1 MPTVGACGLATC
13 PVPTPESALLRRLR
27 TRVLRAGTVLRRG
40 VRTTHPDA
48 SLLVPGLGAT
58 RFAPVDGVAH
68 AYVATTSFAALLESA
83 FHEAAP
89 PTPVIYST
97 QLAGWIEKAVNLTTD
112 VRLFDLDDRELHRL
126 GIDRADLVATDP
138 LHYPCTRT
146 WAAALAGR
154 QVGRHETHGLVWR
167 SRQTELHASALA
179 HRPALAELVDEHPA
193 DVAVLWSPPAVGNVL
208 ATHPGGLGALDGA
221 TAQGYVN
228 DLVALLGIVVE

>member
-1 MPTVGACGLATC
+1 MAAC
-13 PVPTPESALLRRLR
+13 PVPTPDPALLRRLR

-48 SLLVPGLGAT
+48 SRLVPGLGAT

-68 AYVATTSFAALLESA
+68 AYVATTSLAALLESA

-97 QLAGWIEKAVNLTTD
+97 QLYGWIECAVELTTD
-112 VRLFDLDDRELHRL
+112 VRLFDLDDVELHRL

-146 WAAALAGR
+146 WAASLAGR
-154 QVGRHETHGLVWR
+154 QVGRYETHGLVWR
-167 SRQTELHASALA
+167 SRQTELHSNALA

-193 DVAVLWSPPAVGNVL
+193 HVAVLWSPPVVATVL
-208 ATHPGGLGALDGA
+208 ANRPGGLGPLEGA
-221 TAQGYVN
+221 TAQEYVD